1 MMQDFYPDVAS
12 SNHTVVGILSTR
24 MSFNRTVLGKVLL
37 FLEHRMQRAFL
48 MQIYCGTYLRYPM
61 RALKYLNKYFLKYKW
76 LLGAGAFFVIVSV
89 IFKLF
94 PALLIRNS
102 FDTIATVIDDY
113 KEGNVQD
120 KLVRW
125 KLIRYGLYIIAS
137 AILQG
142 VFMYLMRQTIVVMS
156 RHIEFDLKNVVF
168 EQYQRLTQRF
178 FKQNNTGDL
187 MNRISEDVGKV
198 RMYVGPAIMYA
209 LNTGFTIVLV
219 ISIMLSVS
227 PKLTLLTLAP
237 LPLLAFLVY
246 KVANLINVK
255 SLAVQEQLSTLST
268 FAQESFSGMRVI
280 KSYHRLNWFNR
291 KFKQEAIQ
299 YRSVN
304 EELFKVNATFQPI
317 MILMVGISTLITIYV
332 GGRLYFNGEVSAGN
346 ITEFIYYVNLLTWPI
361 ASIGWVTSLVQS
373 AAASMERLNEFL
385 SEEPDFKSGTHKPDT
400 FLGRVEFKNVSFTYP
415 NSGIQALDNV
425 SFKVEA
431 GHSLGIL
438 GKTGSGKSTIT
449 ALMVRQYDPSEGQI
463 LVDGVNIKDWHLPTL
478 KRYLGWVPQEA
489 FLFSDTIARN
499 IAFGLDTFSI
509 QEVERAAVAA
519 GVHDNIIDFPK
530 GYETKV
536 GERGITLSGGQ
547 KQRVSIA
554 RALAKDPKL
563 MVFDDCLSAVDTET
577 EELILG
583 NIKEAT
589 SSISSIIIAHR
600 VSSVKHCEQI
610 ICLDNGA
617 VIEKGTHS
625 ELENA
630 GGHYSEL
637 ISLQLEQ

>member
-1 MMQDFYPDVAS
+1 MQ
-12 SNHTVVGILSTR
+12 
-24 MSFNRTVLGKVLL
+24 
-37 FLEHRMQRAFL
+37 
-48 MQIYCGTYLRYPM
+48 
-61 RALKYLNKYFLKYKW
+61 ALKYLNKYFIKYKW

-102 FDTIATVIDDY
+102 FDTIAEVIENY
-113 KEGNVQD
+113 KTGVVQNE
-120 KLVRW
+120 LVRW
-125 KLIRYGLYIIAS
+125 ELIKYGLFIIAS
-137 AILQG
+137 AVLQG
-142 VFMYLMRQTIVVMS
+142 IFMYFMRQTIVVMS
-156 RHIEFDLKNVVF
+156 RHIEYDLKNVVF

-209 LNTGFTIVLV
+209 LNTGFTIILV
-219 ISIMLSVS
+219 ISIMISVS

-255 SLAVQEQLSTLST
+255 SLAVQQQLSTLST

-280 KSYHRLNWFNR
+280 KSYHRLHWFNA
-291 KFKQEAIQ
+291 KFKVEAIE

-304 EELFKVNATFQPI
+304 EELFRVNATFQPI
-317 MILMVGISTLITIYV
+317 MILMVGISTLITIFV
-332 GGRLYFNGEVSAGN
+332 GGQLYFAGEVSAGN

-385 SEEPDFKSGTHKPDT
+385 SEEPDFKSGDYRPSSFQGTVT
-400 FLGRVEFKNVSFTYP
+400 FKNVSFTYP
-415 NSGIQALDNV
+415 NSGIKALNNV
-425 SFKVEA
+425 SFTLQA

-449 ALMVRQYDPSEGQI
+449 ALMVRQYDPTDGQI
-463 LVDGVNIKDWHLPTL
+463 LIDGVDVKDWHLPTL
-478 KRYLGWVPQEA
+478 KKYLGWVPQEA

-499 IAFGLDTFSI
+499 IAFGLDEFD
-509 QEVERAAVAA
+509 QNQVEQAAMAA
-519 GVHDNIIDFPK
+519 GVHDNIVDFPK
-530 GYETKV
+530 QYETAV
-536 GERGITLSGGQ
+536 GERGVTLSGGQ

-554 RALAKDPKL
+554 RALAKSPKL

-589 SSISSIIIAHR
+589 ASISSMIVAHR

-610 ICLDNGA
+610 ICLENGQI
-617 VIEKGTHS
+617 IEKGTHE
-625 ELENA
+625 ELEIA

-637 ISLQLEQ
+637 ISLQLDQ

>member
-1 MMQDFYPDVAS
+1 MQ
-12 SNHTVVGILSTR
+12 
-24 MSFNRTVLGKVLL
+24 
-37 FLEHRMQRAFL
+37 
-48 MQIYCGTYLRYPM
+48 
-61 RALKYLNKYFLKYKW
+61 ALKYLNKYFIKYKW

-102 FDTIATVIDDY
+102 FDTIAAVIENY
-113 KEGNVQD
+113 KTGAVQNE
-120 KLVRW
+120 LVRW
-125 KLIRYGLYIIAS
+125 ELIKYGLFIIAS
-137 AILQG
+137 AVLQG
-142 VFMYLMRQTIVVMS
+142 IFMYFMRQTIVVMS
-156 RHIEFDLKNVVF
+156 RHIEYDLKNVVF

-209 LNTGFTIVLV
+209 LNTGFTIILV
-219 ISIMLSVS
+219 ISIMISVS

-255 SLAVQEQLSTLST
+255 SLAVQQQLSTLST

-280 KSYHRLNWFNR
+280 KSYHRLHWFNA
-291 KFKQEAIQ
+291 KFKAEAIE

-304 EELFKVNATFQPI
+304 EELFRVNATFQPI
-317 MILMVGISTLITIYV
+317 MILMVGISTLITIFV
-332 GGRLYFNGEVSAGN
+332 GGQLYFAGEVSAGN

-385 SEEPDFKSGTHKPDT
+385 SEEPDFKSGDYQPSSFQGTVT
-400 FLGRVEFKNVSFTYP
+400 FKNVSFTYP

-425 SFKVEA
+425 SFTLEA

-449 ALMVRQYDPSEGQI
+449 ALMVRQYDPTEGQI
-463 LVDGVNIKDWHLPTL
+463 LVDGVDVKDWHLPTL
-478 KRYLGWVPQEA
+478 KKYLGWVPQEA

-499 IAFGLDTFSI
+499 IAFGLDEFN
-509 QEVERAAVAA
+509 QNQVEQAAKAA

-530 GYETKV
+530 QYKTTV
-536 GERGITLSGGQ
+536 GERGVTLSGGQ

-554 RALAKDPKL
+554 RALAKSPKL

-589 SSISSIIIAHR
+589 ASISSMIVAHR

-610 ICLDNGA
+610 ICLENGQI
-617 VIEKGTHS
+617 IEKGTHE
-625 ELENA
+625 ELEIA

-637 ISLQLEQ
+637 ISLQLDQ

>member
-1 MMQDFYPDVAS
+1 MQ
-12 SNHTVVGILSTR
+12 
-24 MSFNRTVLGKVLL
+24 
-37 FLEHRMQRAFL
+37 
-48 MQIYCGTYLRYPM
+48 
-61 RALKYLNKYFLKYKW
+61 ALKYLNKYFIKYKW

-102 FDTIATVIDDY
+102 FDTIAEVIENY
-113 KEGNVQD
+113 KTGAVQNE
-120 KLVRW
+120 LVRW
-125 KLIRYGLYIIAS
+125 ELIKYGLFIIAS
-137 AILQG
+137 AVLQG
-142 VFMYLMRQTIVVMS
+142 IFMYFMRQTIVVMS
-156 RHIEFDLKNVVF
+156 RHIEYDLKNVVF

-209 LNTGFTIVLV
+209 LNTGFTIILV
-219 ISIMLSVS
+219 ISIMISVS

-255 SLAVQEQLSTLST
+255 SLAVQQQLSTLST

-280 KSYHRLNWFNR
+280 KSYHRLHWFNA
-291 KFKQEAIQ
+291 KFKAEAIE

-304 EELFKVNATFQPI
+304 EELFRVNATFQPI
-317 MILMVGISTLITIYV
+317 MILMVGISTLITIFV
-332 GGRLYFNGEVSAGN
+332 GGQLYFAGEVSAGN

-385 SEEPDFKSGTHKPDT
+385 SEEPDFKSGDYRPSSFQGTVT
-400 FLGRVEFKNVSFTYP
+400 FKNVSFTYP
-415 NSGIQALDNV
+415 NSGIKALNNV
-425 SFKVEA
+425 SFTLQA

-449 ALMVRQYDPSEGQI
+449 ALMVRQYDPTEGQI
-463 LVDGVNIKDWHLPTL
+463 LIDGVDVKDWHLPTL
-478 KRYLGWVPQEA
+478 KKYLGWVPQEA

-499 IAFGLDTFSI
+499 IAFGLDEFN
-509 QEVERAAVAA
+509 QNQVEQAAMAA
-519 GVHDNIIDFPK
+519 GVHDNIVDFPK
-530 GYETKV
+530 QYETTV
-536 GERGITLSGGQ
+536 GERGVTLSGGQ

-554 RALAKDPKL
+554 RALAKSPKL

-589 SSISSIIIAHR
+589 ASISSMIVAHR

-610 ICLDNGA
+610 ICLENGQI
-617 VIEKGTHS
+617 IEKGTHE
-625 ELENA
+625 ELEIA

-637 ISLQLEQ
+637 ISLQLDQ

>member
-1 MMQDFYPDVAS
+1 MQ
-12 SNHTVVGILSTR
+12 
-24 MSFNRTVLGKVLL
+24 
-37 FLEHRMQRAFL
+37 
-48 MQIYCGTYLRYPM
+48 
-61 RALKYLNKYFLKYKW
+61 ALKYLNKYFIKYKW

-102 FDTIATVIDDY
+102 FDTIAEVIENY
-113 KEGNVQD
+113 KTGAVQNE
-120 KLVRW
+120 LVRW
-125 KLIRYGLYIIAS
+125 ELIKYGLFIIAS
-137 AILQG
+137 AVLQG
-142 VFMYLMRQTIVVMS
+142 IFMYFMRQTIVVMS
-156 RHIEFDLKNVVF
+156 RHIEYDLKNVVF
-168 EQYQRLTQRF
+168 DQYQRLTQRF

-209 LNTGFTIVLV
+209 LNTGFTIILV
-219 ISIMLSVS
+219 ISIMISVS

-255 SLAVQEQLSTLST
+255 SLAVQQQLSTLST

-280 KSYHRLNWFNR
+280 KSYHRLHWFNA
-291 KFKQEAIQ
+291 KFKAEAIE

-304 EELFKVNATFQPI
+304 EELFRVNATFQPI
-317 MILMVGISTLITIYV
+317 MILMVGISTLITIFV
-332 GGRLYFNGEVSAGN
+332 GGQLYFAGEVSAGN

-385 SEEPDFKSGTHKPDT
+385 SEEPDFKSGDYRPSSFQGTVT
-400 FLGRVEFKNVSFTYP
+400 FKNVSFTYP

-425 SFKVEA
+425 SFTLQA

-438 GKTGSGKSTIT
+438 GKTGSGKSTVT
-449 ALMVRQYDPSEGQI
+449 ALMVRQYDPTEGQI
-463 LVDGVNIKDWHLPTL
+463 LIDGVDVKDWHLPTL
-478 KRYLGWVPQEA
+478 KKYLGWVPQEA

-499 IAFGLDTFSI
+499 IAFGLDEFN
-509 QEVERAAVAA
+509 QNQVEQAAKAA

-530 GYETKV
+530 QYETTV
-536 GERGITLSGGQ
+536 GERGVTLSGGQ

-554 RALAKDPKL
+554 RALAKSPKL

-589 SSISSIIIAHR
+589 ASISSMIVAHR

-610 ICLDNGA
+610 ICLENGQI
-617 VIEKGTHS
+617 IEKGTHE
-625 ELENA
+625 ELEIA

-637 ISLQLEQ
+637 ISLQLDQ

>member
-1 MMQDFYPDVAS
+1 MQ
-12 SNHTVVGILSTR
+12 
-24 MSFNRTVLGKVLL
+24 
-37 FLEHRMQRAFL
+37 
-48 MQIYCGTYLRYPM
+48 
-61 RALKYLNKYFLKYKW
+61 ALKYLNKYFIKYKW

-102 FDTIATVIDDY
+102 FDTIAEVIENY
-113 KEGNVQD
+113 KTGAVQNE
-120 KLVRW
+120 LVRW
-125 KLIRYGLYIIAS
+125 ELIKYGLFIIAS
-137 AILQG
+137 AVLQG
-142 VFMYLMRQTIVVMS
+142 IFMYFMRQTIVVMS
-156 RHIEFDLKNVVF
+156 RHIEYDLKNVVF
-168 EQYQRLTQRF
+168 DQYQRLTQRF

-209 LNTGFTIVLV
+209 LNTGFTIILV
-219 ISIMLSVS
+219 ISIMISVS

-255 SLAVQEQLSTLST
+255 SLAVQQQLSTLST

-280 KSYHRLNWFNR
+280 KSYHRLHWFNA
-291 KFKQEAIQ
+291 KFKAEAIE

-304 EELFKVNATFQPI
+304 EELFRVNATFQPI
-317 MILMVGISTLITIYV
+317 MILMVGISTLITIFV
-332 GGRLYFNGEVSAGN
+332 GGQLYFAGEVSAGN

-385 SEEPDFKSGTHKPDT
+385 SEEPDFKSGDYQPSSFQGTVT
-400 FLGRVEFKNVSFTYP
+400 FKNVSFTYP

-425 SFKVEA
+425 SFTLQA

-449 ALMVRQYDPSEGQI
+449 ALMVRQYDPTEGHI
-463 LVDGVNIKDWHLPTL
+463 LIDGVDVKDWHLPTL
-478 KRYLGWVPQEA
+478 KKYLGWVPQEA

-499 IAFGLDTFSI
+499 IAFGLDEFN
-509 QEVERAAVAA
+509 QNQVEQAAMAA
-519 GVHDNIIDFPK
+519 GVHDNIVDFPK
-530 GYETKV
+530 QYETTV
-536 GERGITLSGGQ
+536 GERGVTLSGGQ

-554 RALAKDPKL
+554 RALAKSPKL

-589 SSISSIIIAHR
+589 ASISSMIVAHR

-610 ICLDNGA
+610 ICLENGQI
-617 VIEKGTHS
+617 IEKGTHE
-625 ELENA
+625 ELEIA

-637 ISLQLEQ
+637 ISLQLDQ

>member
-1 MMQDFYPDVAS
+1 MQ
-12 SNHTVVGILSTR
+12 
-24 MSFNRTVLGKVLL
+24 
-37 FLEHRMQRAFL
+37 
-48 MQIYCGTYLRYPM
+48 
-61 RALKYLNKYFLKYKW
+61 ALKYLNKYFIKYKW

-102 FDTIATVIDDY
+102 FDTIAEVIENY
-113 KEGNVQD
+113 KTGAVQNE
-120 KLVRW
+120 LVRW
-125 KLIRYGLYIIAS
+125 ELIKYGLFIIAS
-137 AILQG
+137 AVLQG
-142 VFMYLMRQTIVVMS
+142 IFMYFMRQTIVVMS
-156 RHIEFDLKNVVF
+156 RHIEYDLKNVVF

-209 LNTGFTIVLV
+209 LNTGFTIILV
-219 ISIMLSVS
+219 ISIMISVS

-255 SLAVQEQLSTLST
+255 SLAVQQQLSTLST

-280 KSYHRLNWFNR
+280 KSYHRLHWFNA
-291 KFKQEAIQ
+291 KFKAEAIE

-304 EELFKVNATFQPI
+304 EELFRVNATFQPI
-317 MILMVGISTLITIYV
+317 MILMVGISTLITIFV
-332 GGRLYFNGEVSAGN
+332 GGQLYFAGEVSAGN

-385 SEEPDFKSGTHKPDT
+385 SEEPDFKSGDYQPSSFQGTVT
-400 FLGRVEFKNVSFTYP
+400 FKNVSFTYP

-425 SFKVEA
+425 SFTLQA

-449 ALMVRQYDPSEGQI
+449 ALMVRQYDPTEGHI
-463 LVDGVNIKDWHLPTL
+463 LIDGVDVKDWHLPTL
-478 KRYLGWVPQEA
+478 KKYLGWVPQEA

-499 IAFGLDTFSI
+499 IAFGLDEFN
-509 QEVERAAVAA
+509 QNQVEQAAMAA
-519 GVHDNIIDFPK
+519 GVHDNIVDFPK
-530 GYETKV
+530 QYETTV
-536 GERGITLSGGQ
+536 GERGVTLSGGQ

-554 RALAKDPKL
+554 RALAKSPKL

-589 SSISSIIIAHR
+589 ASISSMIVAHR

-610 ICLDNGA
+610 ICLENGQI
-617 VIEKGTHS
+617 IEKGTHE
-625 ELENA
+625 ELEIA

-637 ISLQLEQ
+637 ISLQLDQ

>member
-1 MMQDFYPDVAS
+1 MQ
-12 SNHTVVGILSTR
+12 
-24 MSFNRTVLGKVLL
+24 
-37 FLEHRMQRAFL
+37 
-48 MQIYCGTYLRYPM
+48 
-61 RALKYLNKYFLKYKW
+61 ALKYLNKYFIKYKW

-102 FDTIATVIDDY
+102 FDTIAEVIENY
-113 KEGNVQD
+113 KSGV
-120 KLVRW
+120 VRNESVMW
-125 KLIRYGLYIIAS
+125 ELIKYGLFIIAS
-137 AILQG
+137 AVLQG
-142 VFMYLMRQTIVVMS
+142 VFMYFMRQTIVVMS
-156 RHIEFDLKNVVF
+156 RHIEYDLKNVVF

-209 LNTGFTIVLV
+209 LNTGFTIILV
-219 ISIMLSVS
+219 ISIMTSVS

-255 SLAVQEQLSTLST
+255 SLAVQKQLSALST

-280 KSYHRLNWFNR
+280 KAYHRLHWFNS
-291 KFKQEAIQ
+291 KFKLEAIE

-304 EELFKVNATFQPI
+304 EELFRVNATFQPI

-332 GGRLYFNGEVSAGN
+332 GGQLYYAGEVSAGN

-373 AAASMERLNEFL
+373 AAASMERLDEFL
-385 SEEPDFKSGTHKPDT
+385 SEEPDFKSGHYQPST
-400 FLGRVEFKNVSFTYP
+400 FQGTVTFKNVSFTYP
-415 NSGIQALDNV
+415 NSGIQALDDV
-425 SFKVEA
+425 SFTLKA

-449 ALMVRQYDPSEGQI
+449 ALIVRQYDPTKGQI
-463 LVDGVNIKDWHLPTL
+463 FIDGVDIKDWHLPTL
-478 KRYLGWVPQEA
+478 KKHLGWVPQEA
-489 FLFSDTIARN
+489 FLFSDTIAHN
-499 IAFGLDTFSI
+499 IALGLDNFN
-509 QEVERAAVAA
+509 QKEVERAAKDA
-519 GVHDNIIDFPK
+519 GVHDNIIEFPK
-530 GYETKV
+530 QYETTV

-554 RALAKDPKL
+554 RALAKSPKL

-589 SSISSIIIAHR
+589 SSISSMIVSHR

-610 ICLDNGA
+610 ICLEDGQI
-617 VIEKGTHS
+617 IEKGTHD
-625 ELENA
+625 ELEIA
-630 GGHYSEL
+630 GGHYTEL
-637 ISLQLEQ
+637 ISLQLDQ

>member
-1 MMQDFYPDVAS
+1 MQ
-12 SNHTVVGILSTR
+12 
-24 MSFNRTVLGKVLL
+24 
-37 FLEHRMQRAFL
+37 
-48 MQIYCGTYLRYPM
+48 
-61 RALKYLNKYFLKYKW
+61 ALKYLNKYFIKYKW

-102 FDTIATVIDDY
+102 FDTIAEVIENY
-113 KEGNVQD
+113 KTGAVQNE
-120 KLVRW
+120 LVRW
-125 KLIRYGLYIIAS
+125 ELIKYGLFIIAS
-137 AILQG
+137 AVLQG
-142 VFMYLMRQTIVVMS
+142 IFMYFMRQTIVVMS
-156 RHIEFDLKNVVF
+156 RHIEYDLKNVVF

-209 LNTGFTIVLV
+209 LNTGFTIILV
-219 ISIMLSVS
+219 ISIMISVS

-255 SLAVQEQLSTLST
+255 SLAVQQQLSTLST

-280 KSYHRLNWFNR
+280 KSYHRLHWFNA
-291 KFKQEAIQ
+291 KFKAEAIE

-304 EELFKVNATFQPI
+304 EELFRVNATFQPI
-317 MILMVGISTLITIYV
+317 MILMVGISTLITIFV
-332 GGRLYFNGEVSAGN
+332 GGQLYFAREVSAGN

-385 SEEPDFKSGTHKPDT
+385 SEEPDFKSGDYQPSSFQGTVT
-400 FLGRVEFKNVSFTYP
+400 FKNVSFTYP

-425 SFKVEA
+425 SFTLQA

-438 GKTGSGKSTIT
+438 GKTGSGKSTVT
-449 ALMVRQYDPSEGQI
+449 ALMVRQYDPTEGQI
-463 LVDGVNIKDWHLPTL
+463 LIDGVDVKDWHLPTL
-478 KRYLGWVPQEA
+478 KKYLGWVPQEA

-499 IAFGLDTFSI
+499 IAFGLDEFN
-509 QEVERAAVAA
+509 QNQVEQAAKAA

-530 GYETKV
+530 QYETTV
-536 GERGITLSGGQ
+536 GERGVTLSGGQ

-554 RALAKDPKL
+554 RALAKSPKL

-589 SSISSIIIAHR
+589 ASISSMIVAHR

-610 ICLDNGA
+610 ICLENGQI
-617 VIEKGTHS
+617 IEKGTHE
-625 ELENA
+625 ELEIA

-637 ISLQLEQ
+637 ISLQLDQ

>member
-1 MMQDFYPDVAS
+1 MQ
-12 SNHTVVGILSTR
+12 
-24 MSFNRTVLGKVLL
+24 
-37 FLEHRMQRAFL
+37 
-48 MQIYCGTYLRYPM
+48 
-61 RALKYLNKYFLKYKW
+61 ALKYLNKYFIKYKW

-102 FDTIATVIDDY
+102 FDTIAAVIENY
-113 KEGNVQD
+113 KTGVVQNE
-120 KLVRW
+120 LVRW
-125 KLIRYGLYIIAS
+125 ELIKYGLFIIAS
-137 AILQG
+137 AVLQG
-142 VFMYLMRQTIVVMS
+142 IFMYFMRQTIVVMS
-156 RHIEFDLKNVVF
+156 RHIEYDLKNVVF

-209 LNTGFTIVLV
+209 LNTGFTIILV
-219 ISIMLSVS
+219 ISIMISVS

-255 SLAVQEQLSTLST
+255 SLAVQQQLSTLST

-280 KSYHRLNWFNR
+280 KSYHRLHWFNA
-291 KFKQEAIQ
+291 KFKAEAIE

-304 EELFKVNATFQPI
+304 EELFRVNATFQPI
-317 MILMVGISTLITIYV
+317 MILMVGISTLITIFV
-332 GGRLYFNGEVSAGN
+332 GGQLYFAGEVSAGN

-385 SEEPDFKSGTHKPDT
+385 SEEPDFKSGDYRPSSFQGTVT
-400 FLGRVEFKNVSFTYP
+400 FKNVSFTYP

-425 SFKVEA
+425 SFTLEA

-449 ALMVRQYDPSEGQI
+449 ALMVRQYDPTEGQI
-463 LVDGVNIKDWHLPTL
+463 LVDGVDVKDWHLPTL
-478 KRYLGWVPQEA
+478 KKYLGWVPQEA
-489 FLFSDTIARN
+489 FLFSDTIASN
-499 IAFGLDTFSI
+499 IAFGLDEFN
-509 QEVERAAVAA
+509 QNQVEQAAKAA
-519 GVHDNIIDFPK
+519 SVHDNIIDFPK
-530 GYETKV
+530 QYKTTV
-536 GERGITLSGGQ
+536 GERGVTLSGGQ

-554 RALAKDPKL
+554 RALAKSPKL

-589 SSISSIIIAHR
+589 ASISSMIVAHR

-610 ICLDNGA
+610 ICLENGQI
-617 VIEKGTHS
+617 IEKGTHE
-625 ELENA
+625 ELEIA

-637 ISLQLEQ
+637 ISLQLDQ

>member
-1 MMQDFYPDVAS
+1 MQ
-12 SNHTVVGILSTR
+12 
-24 MSFNRTVLGKVLL
+24 
-37 FLEHRMQRAFL
+37 
-48 MQIYCGTYLRYPM
+48 
-61 RALKYLNKYFLKYKW
+61 ALKYLNKYFIKYKW

-102 FDTIATVIDDY
+102 FDTIAEVIENY
-113 KEGNVQD
+113 KTGAVQNE
-120 KLVRW
+120 LVRW
-125 KLIRYGLYIIAS
+125 ELIKYGLFIIAS
-137 AILQG
+137 AVLQG
-142 VFMYLMRQTIVVMS
+142 IFMYFMRQTIVVMS
-156 RHIEFDLKNVVF
+156 RHIEYDLKNVVF

-209 LNTGFTIVLV
+209 LNTGFTIILV
-219 ISIMLSVS
+219 ISIMISVS

-255 SLAVQEQLSTLST
+255 SLAVQQQLSTLST

-280 KSYHRLNWFNR
+280 KSYHRLHWFNA
-291 KFKQEAIQ
+291 KFKAEAIE

-304 EELFKVNATFQPI
+304 EELFRVNATFQPI
-317 MILMVGISTLITIYV
+317 MILMVGISTLITIFV
-332 GGRLYFNGEVSAGN
+332 GGQLYFAGDVSAGN

-385 SEEPDFKSGTHKPDT
+385 SEEPDFKSGDYQPTSFQGT
-400 FLGRVEFKNVSFTYP
+400 VTFKNVSFTYP

-425 SFKVEA
+425 SFTLQA

-438 GKTGSGKSTIT
+438 GKTGSGKSTVT
-449 ALMVRQYDPSEGQI
+449 ALMVRQYDPTEGQI
-463 LVDGVNIKDWHLPTL
+463 LIDGVDVKDWHLPTL
-478 KRYLGWVPQEA
+478 KKYLGWVPQEA

-499 IAFGLDTFSI
+499 IAFGLDEFN
-509 QEVERAAVAA
+509 QDQVEQAAKAA

-530 GYETKV
+530 QYETTV
-536 GERGITLSGGQ
+536 GERGVTLSGGQ

-554 RALAKDPKL
+554 RALAKSPKL

-589 SSISSIIIAHR
+589 ASISSMIVAHR

-610 ICLDNGA
+610 ICLENGQI
-617 VIEKGTHS
+617 IEKGTHE
-625 ELENA
+625 ELEIA

-637 ISLQLEQ
+637 ISLQLDQ

>member
-1 MMQDFYPDVAS
+1 MQ
-12 SNHTVVGILSTR
+12 
-24 MSFNRTVLGKVLL
+24 
-37 FLEHRMQRAFL
+37 
-48 MQIYCGTYLRYPM
+48 
-61 RALKYLNKYFLKYKW
+61 ALKYLNKYFIKYKW

-102 FDTIATVIDDY
+102 FDTIAEVIENY
-113 KEGNVQD
+113 KTGAVQNE
-120 KLVRW
+120 LVRW
-125 KLIRYGLYIIAS
+125 ELIKYGLFIIAS
-137 AILQG
+137 AVLQG
-142 VFMYLMRQTIVVMS
+142 IFMYFMRQTIVVMS
-156 RHIEFDLKNVVF
+156 RHIEYDLKNVVF

-209 LNTGFTIVLV
+209 LNTGFTIILV
-219 ISIMLSVS
+219 ISIMISVS

-255 SLAVQEQLSTLST
+255 SLAVQQQLSTLST

-280 KSYHRLNWFNR
+280 KSYHRLHWFNA
-291 KFKQEAIQ
+291 KFKAEAIE

-304 EELFKVNATFQPI
+304 EELFRVNATFQPI
-317 MILMVGISTLITIYV
+317 MILMVGISTLITIFV
-332 GGRLYFNGEVSAGN
+332 GGQLYFAGEVSAGN

-385 SEEPDFKSGTHKPDT
+385 SEEPDFKSGDYQPSSFQGTVT
-400 FLGRVEFKNVSFTYP
+400 FKNVSFTYP

-425 SFKVEA
+425 SFTLEA

-449 ALMVRQYDPSEGQI
+449 ALMVRQYDPTEGQI
-463 LVDGVNIKDWHLPTL
+463 LVDGVDVKDWHLPTL
-478 KRYLGWVPQEA
+478 KKYLGWVPQEA

-499 IAFGLDTFSI
+499 IAFGLDEFN
-509 QEVERAAVAA
+509 QNQVEQAAIAA
-519 GVHDNIIDFPK
+519 GVHDNIVDFPK
-530 GYETKV
+530 QYETTV
-536 GERGITLSGGQ
+536 GERGVTLSGGQ

-554 RALAKDPKL
+554 RALAKSPKL

-589 SSISSIIIAHR
+589 ASISSMIVAHR

-610 ICLDNGA
+610 ICLENGQI
-617 VIEKGTHS
+617 IEKGTHE
-625 ELENA
+625 ELEIA

-637 ISLQLEQ
+637 ISLQLDQ

>member
-1 MMQDFYPDVAS
+1 MQ
-12 SNHTVVGILSTR
+12 
-24 MSFNRTVLGKVLL
+24 
-37 FLEHRMQRAFL
+37 
-48 MQIYCGTYLRYPM
+48 
-61 RALKYLNKYFLKYKW
+61 ALKYLNKYFIKYKW

-102 FDTIATVIDDY
+102 FDTIAEVIENY
-113 KEGNVQD
+113 KTGAVQNE
-120 KLVRW
+120 LVRW
-125 KLIRYGLYIIAS
+125 ELIKYGLFIIAS
-137 AILQG
+137 AVLQG
-142 VFMYLMRQTIVVMS
+142 IFMYFMRQTIVVMS
-156 RHIEFDLKNVVF
+156 RHIEYDLKNVVF

-209 LNTGFTIVLV
+209 LNTGFTIILV
-219 ISIMLSVS
+219 ISIMISVS

-255 SLAVQEQLSTLST
+255 SLAVQQQLSTLST

-280 KSYHRLNWFNR
+280 KSYHRLHWFNA
-291 KFKQEAIQ
+291 KFKAEAIE

-304 EELFKVNATFQPI
+304 EELFRVNATFQPI
-317 MILMVGISTLITIYV
+317 MILMVGISTLITIFV
-332 GGRLYFNGEVSAGN
+332 GGQLYFAGEVSAGN

-385 SEEPDFKSGTHKPDT
+385 SEEPDFKSGDYRPSSFQGTVT
-400 FLGRVEFKNVSFTYP
+400 FKNVSFTYP

-425 SFKVEA
+425 SFTLQA

-438 GKTGSGKSTIT
+438 GKTGSGKSTVT
-449 ALMVRQYDPSEGQI
+449 ALMVRQYDPTEGQI
-463 LVDGVNIKDWHLPTL
+463 LIDGVDVKDWHLPTL
-478 KRYLGWVPQEA
+478 KKYLGWVPQEA

-499 IAFGLDTFSI
+499 IAFGLDEFN
-509 QEVERAAVAA
+509 QDQVEQAAKAA

-530 GYETKV
+530 QYETTV

-554 RALAKDPKL
+554 RALAKSPKL

-589 SSISSIIIAHR
+589 ASISSMIVAHR

-610 ICLDNGA
+610 ICLENGQI
-617 VIEKGTHS
+617 IEKGTHE
-625 ELENA
+625 ELEIA

-637 ISLQLEQ
+637 ISLQLDQ

>member
-1 MMQDFYPDVAS
+1 MQ
-12 SNHTVVGILSTR
+12 
-24 MSFNRTVLGKVLL
+24 
-37 FLEHRMQRAFL
+37 
-48 MQIYCGTYLRYPM
+48 
-61 RALKYLNKYFLKYKW
+61 ALKYLNKYFIKYKW

-102 FDTIATVIDDY
+102 FDTIAEVIENY
-113 KEGNVQD
+113 KTGAVQNE
-120 KLVRW
+120 LVRW
-125 KLIRYGLYIIAS
+125 ELIKYGLFIIAS
-137 AILQG
+137 AVLQG
-142 VFMYLMRQTIVVMS
+142 IFMYFMRQTIVVMS
-156 RHIEFDLKNVVF
+156 RHIEYDLKNVVF

-209 LNTGFTIVLV
+209 LNTGFTIILV
-219 ISIMLSVS
+219 ISIMISVS

-255 SLAVQEQLSTLST
+255 SLAVQQQLSTLST

-280 KSYHRLNWFNR
+280 KSYHRLHWFNA
-291 KFKQEAIQ
+291 KFKAEAIE

-304 EELFKVNATFQPI
+304 EELFRVNATFQPI
-317 MILMVGISTLITIYV
+317 MILMVGISTLITIFV
-332 GGRLYFNGEVSAGN
+332 GGQLYFAGEVSAGN

-385 SEEPDFKSGTHKPDT
+385 SEEPDFKSGDYRPSSFQGTVT
-400 FLGRVEFKNVSFTYP
+400 FKNVSFTYP

-425 SFKVEA
+425 SFTLQA

-438 GKTGSGKSTIT
+438 GKTGSGKSTVT
-449 ALMVRQYDPSEGQI
+449 ALMVRQYDPTEGQI
-463 LVDGVNIKDWHLPTL
+463 LIDGVDVKDWHLPTL
-478 KRYLGWVPQEA
+478 KKYLGWVPQEA

-499 IAFGLDTFSI
+499 IAFGLDEFN
-509 QEVERAAVAA
+509 QDQVEQAAKAA

-530 GYETKV
+530 QYETTV
-536 GERGITLSGGQ
+536 GERGVTLSGGQ

-554 RALAKDPKL
+554 RALAKSPKL

-589 SSISSIIIAHR
+589 ASISSMIIAHR

-610 ICLDNGA
+610 ICLENGQI
-617 VIEKGTHS
+617 IEKGTHE
-625 ELENA
+625 ELEIA

-637 ISLQLEQ
+637 ISLQLDQ